1 MSEFN
6 TKSNIFNKIVV
17 PVIVTILVGG
27 TSPWWWQ
34 EIFAKGNLE
43 SKNNDVTETD
53 SNTSTAE
60 ISHPNSIVLD
70 DRFLG
75 NWSSE
80 GDIRASH
87 ILELEIETVSN
98 GELSGILRSRNIES
112 GGYSGVMSIIGEPK
126 SDAIAV
132 EIFDGRGFEVGEAE
146 LSLEDE
152 TLTWRLNRSQG
163 ISEETLPSLS
173 YLWKYE

>member
-1 MSEFN
+1 MSELN

-53 SNTSTAE
+53 SNNSTAE
-60 ISHPNSIVLD
+60 ISHSDSIVLD

-87 ILELEIETVSN
+87 ILELEIERVF
-98 GELSGILRSRNIES
+98 GVC
-112 GGYSGVMSIIGEPK
+112 GYK
-126 SDAIAV
+126 CIA
-132 EIFDGRGFEVGEAE
+132 
-146 LSLEDE
+146 
-152 TLTWRLNRSQG
+152 
-163 ISEETLPSLS
+163 
-173 YLWKYE
+173 